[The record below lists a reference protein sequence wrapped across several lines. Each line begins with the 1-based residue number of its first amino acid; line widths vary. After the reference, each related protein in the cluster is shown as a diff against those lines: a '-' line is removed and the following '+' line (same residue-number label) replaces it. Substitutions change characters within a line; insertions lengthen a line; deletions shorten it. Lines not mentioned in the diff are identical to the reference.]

1 MDILTNPIVM
11 ALLLLIG
18 LTGIAS
24 ALLLRGFMG
33 AGIVGTAAFAV
44 YFYGQFAAGSA
55 SMIDIV
61 LFILGIVML
70 ALELFVPSFGLLSV
84 LGTLCLIIGVVRAAE
99 HPGEAVV
106 SLGFAL
112 VISTIIV
119 VWLTK
124 KYKHLGEWNRFILKH
139 SLKTEDGYVSAE
151 TKTSL
156 LHQEGESITP
166 LRPAGTAVIGGERVD
181 VVTEGEFIMPHRR
194 IKVCKVE
201 GSRVIVRE
209 VIE

>member
-18 LTGIAS
+18 LTGIAT
-24 ALLLRGFMG
+24 ALLLRGFMA
-33 AGIVGTAAFAV
+33 AGIIGTVAFAL
-44 YFYGQFAAGSA
+44 YFYGHVATGSA
-55 SMIDIV
+55 SSIDIV
-61 LFILGIVML
+61 LFILGMVML

-99 HPGEAVV
+99 HTGEAVV
-106 SLGFAL
+106 SLSFAF

-139 SLKTEDGYVSAE
+139 ALKTEDGYVSAE
-151 TKTSL
+151 TRTSL
-156 LHQEGESITP
+156 LHLEGESLTP
-166 LRPAGTAVIGGERVD
+166 LRPAGTANIGGERVD

-194 IKVCKVE
+194 IQVCKVE
-201 GSRVIVRE
+201 GSRVVVRE
-209 VIE
+209 VNE